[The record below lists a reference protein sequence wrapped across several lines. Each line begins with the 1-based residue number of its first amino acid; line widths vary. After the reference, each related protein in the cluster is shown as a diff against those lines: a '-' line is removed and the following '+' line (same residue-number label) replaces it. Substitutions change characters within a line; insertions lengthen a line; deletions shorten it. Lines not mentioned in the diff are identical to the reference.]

1 MTRPGTSKSGAVRRG
16 VAAAAVIILI
26 AAYVLRFRY
35 INSQFPEGTLTVVPY
50 GETYQQ
56 GDVRYTILSGEIVT
70 AAEFTRQYN
79 PDIYYNDDMPI
90 MIVWVEIENTADE
103 ERKMGVG
110 DMVMTRGTWAN
121 GQDYFALWYING
133 ETFDGMLAPGESE
146 RIGVSTIV
154 NNDMD
159 IILKTG
165 DEWRLRLSGWPDRVE
180 MVIELEEE
188 EEHERNYQT

>member
-1 MTRPGTSKSGAVRRG
+1 MTRPGISKSGAVRRG
-16 VAAAAVIILI
+16 VAAVIILI

-56 GDVRYTILSGEIVT
+56 GEVRYTILSGEIVT

-133 ETFDGMLAPGESE
+133 ESFDGMLAPGESE

>member
-188 EEHERNYQT
+188 EEERNYQT

>member
-1 MTRPGTSKSGAVRRG
+1 MTRPGISKSGAVRRG

-56 GDVRYTILSGEIVT
+56 GEVRYTILSGEIVT

-133 ETFDGMLAPGESE
+133 ESFDGMLAPGESE